1 MAEQQTIKV
10 CNGVDMDVLWKS
22 INSVKEK
29 PELGRSKF
37 RIYNKWLKGGC
48 NKTTVK
54 DFYTIGEERS
64 HKKELGLEADEPEI
78 LAGTDESANPVEHLL
93 NALAACLTTSMV
105 YHAATRGIEIEELES
120 RLEGDLDLQGFM
132 GLSPDVRKGYENIRV
147 TFRVKTDPENIATL
161 RELAEFSPVFDV
173 VRHGTSVDLKVER
186 M

>member
-10 CNGVDMDVLWKS
+10 SNGVDMDMLWKS

-37 RIYNKWLKGGC
+37 CIRNKWFKGGYNKS
-48 NKTTVK
+48 TVM
-54 DFYTIGEERS
+54 DFHTIGEECS
-64 HKKELGLEADEPEI
+64 HKTELGLEADEPEI
-78 LAGTDESANPVEHLL
+78 LAGTDKGPNPVEHLL

-120 RLEGDLDLQGFM
+120 HLEGELDLQGFM

-147 TFRVKTDPENIATL
+147 TFRVKTDPENIETL

-173 VRHGTSVDLKVER
+173 VRHGTKVDLRIEH